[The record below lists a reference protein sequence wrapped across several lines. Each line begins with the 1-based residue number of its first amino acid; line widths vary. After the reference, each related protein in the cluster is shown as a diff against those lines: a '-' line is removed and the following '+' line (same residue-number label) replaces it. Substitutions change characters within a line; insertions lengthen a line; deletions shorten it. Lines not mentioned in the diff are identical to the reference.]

1 MQNLIHLSYYISEV
15 SHSLDFQSHFNEK
28 GFALEKGVFSSNEIS
43 ALETEFDRIV
53 AQLQLSGEHINAR
66 WGSELTHHIENSDS
80 EVIHT
85 HNIQSYSAIM
95 LEMIQHE
102 KLLNLSESLIGPDII
117 LHHTKLFLKP
127 RKKGSAFPLHQD
139 WSYFPTKKSSMIAAV
154 IHLSDSTEKM
164 GRFRVIPESHK
175 LGKIE
180 NSDGHS
186 RVPEIHDNYT
196 LDSAEPVEAK
206 RGDILFFHCC
216 TIHGSMPNLSDKPRK
231 TILVQLYSGK
241 DRVLDNNQHTNI
253 QLVLRGWN
261 HHATRNSVSTI
272 KS

>member
-1 MQNLIHLSYYISEV
+1 MSFSSQ
-15 SHSLDFQSHFNEK
+15 FNTR
-28 GFALEKGVFSSNEIS
+28 GFALEKGVFSSNQIS
-43 ALETEFDRIV
+43 ALEAEFDRIIS
-53 AQLQLSGEHINAR
+53 QIQFSGEPINAR
-66 WGSELTHHIENSDS
+66 WGSELTQHIENPDS
-80 EVIHT
+80 AVIHT
-85 HNIQSYSAIM
+85 HNVQSYSSIM
-95 LEMIQHE
+95 TEMVQH
-102 KLLNLSESLIGPDII
+102 KTLLDLSESLIGPDII

-127 RKKGSAFPLHQD
+127 IKKGSAFPLHQD

-180 NSDGHS
+180 NSNGHS

-241 DRVLDNNQHTNI
+241 DKVLDNNQHTNI

>member
-1 MQNLIHLSYYISEV
+1 MSFSSQ
-15 SHSLDFQSHFNEK
+15 FNTK
-28 GFALEKGVFSSNEIS
+28 GFALQKSVFSKDEI
-43 ALETEFDRIV
+43 ATFETEFDRIV
-53 AQLQLSGEHINAR
+53 DQLKFSNEHINAR
-66 WGSELTHHIENSDS
+66 WGSRLTQHIENFDS

-85 HNIQSYSAIM
+85 HNVQSYSSIM
-95 LEMIQHE
+95 MEMVQHE

-127 RKKGSAFPLHQD
+127 KKKGSAFPLHQD
-139 WSYFPTKKSSMIAAV
+139 WSYFPTKKNSMIAAV

-164 GRFRVIPESHK
+164 GRFRVIPKSHK
-175 LGKIE
+175 MGKIE

-216 TIHGSMPNLSDKPRK
+216 TIHGSKPNLSDKPRK
-231 TILVQLYSGK
+231 TILIQLYSGK
-241 DRVLDNNQHTNI
+241 DKVIDNNQHTNV

-261 HHATRNSVSTI
+261 YHATRNSVSTI

>member
-1 MQNLIHLSYYISEV
+1 MQKLIHLSYYISKV
-15 SHSLDFQSHFNEK
+15 SRSLNFLSHFNEK
-28 GFALEKGVFSSNEIS
+28 GFALKRGVFSSNQIS

-53 AQLQLSGEHINAR
+53 AQLQLSREHINAR
-66 WGSELTHHIENSDS
+66 WGSELTQHLENSDS

-85 HNIQSYSAIM
+85 HNVQSYSSIM
-95 LEMIQHE
+95 LGMLQNK

-127 RKKGSAFPLHQD
+127 SKKGSAFPLHQD
-139 WSYFPTKKSSMIAAV
+139 WSYFPTNNDSMIAAV

-164 GRFRVIPESHK
+164 GCFRTIPESHK
-175 LGKIE
+175 MGRIE
-180 NSDGHS
+180 SSDGHS
-186 RVPEIHDNYT
+186 PVPEIHDNYT
-196 LDSAEPVEAK
+196 LDSAEPIETK
-206 RGDILFFHCC
+206 RGDVLFFHCC

-231 TILVQLYSGK
+231 TILIQLYSGK
-241 DRVLDNNQHTNI
+241 DKVVDNNQHTNA

-261 HHATRNSVSTI
+261 HHATRNSASTI

>member
-1 MQNLIHLSYYISEV
+1 MSFSSQ
-15 SHSLDFQSHFNEK
+15 FNTK
-28 GFALEKGVFSSNEIS
+28 GFALQKSVFSKDEI
-43 ALETEFDRIV
+43 ATYETEFDRIV
-53 AQLQLSGEHINAR
+53 AQLQFSGEHINAR
-66 WGSELTHHIENSDS
+66 WGSELTQQVENSDS
-80 EVIHT
+80 EVTHT
-85 HNIQSYSAIM
+85 HNVQSYSSIM
-95 LEMIQHE
+95 LEMVQHK

-127 RKKGSAFPLHQD
+127 KKRGSLFPLHQD
-139 WSYFPTKKSSMIAAV
+139 WSYFPTKKNSMIAAV

-164 GRFRVIPESHK
+164 GCFRVIPESHK
-175 LGKIE
+175 MGKIE

-196 LDSAEPVEAK
+196 LDSAEPVKAK

-216 TIHGSMPNLSDKPRK
+216 TIHGSKPNLSDKPRK
-231 TILVQLYSGK
+231 TILIQLYSGK
-241 DRVLDNNQHTNI
+241 DKVIDNNQHTNV

-261 HHATRNSVSTI
+261 YHATRNSVSTI

>member
-1 MQNLIHLSYYISEV
+1 MSFSSQ
-15 SHSLDFQSHFNEK
+15 FNTR
-28 GFALEKGVFSSNEIS
+28 GFALEKGVFSSNQIS
-43 ALETEFDRIV
+43 ALEAEFDRIIS
-53 AQLQLSGEHINAR
+53 QIQFSGEHINAH
-66 WGSELTHHIENSDS
+66 WGSELTQHIENPDS
-80 EVIHT
+80 AVIHT
-85 HNIQSYSAIM
+85 HNVQSYSSIM
-95 LEMIQHE
+95 TEMVQHE
-102 KLLNLSESLIGPDII
+102 KLLDLSESLIGPDII

-127 RKKGSAFPLHQD
+127 IKKGSAFPLHQD
-139 WSYFPTKKSSMIAAV
+139 WSYFPTKKNSMIAAV

-196 LDSAEPVEAK
+196 LESAEPVEAK
-206 RGDILFFHCC
+206 PGDILFFHCC

-231 TILVQLYSGK
+231 TILIQLYSGK
-241 DRVLDNNQHTNI
+241 DKVTDYNQHTNV

>member
-1 MQNLIHLSYYISEV
+1 MSFS
-15 SHSLDFQSHFNEK
+15 FQFNTK
-28 GFALEKGVFSSNEIS
+28 GFALQKNVFSKDEI
-43 ALETEFDRIV
+43 ATFETEFDRIV
-53 AQLQLSGEHINAR
+53 SQLQFSGEHINAR
-66 WGSELTHHIENSDS
+66 WGSELAQQVDNSDS
-80 EVIHT
+80 EVTHT
-85 HNIQSYSAIM
+85 HNVQSYSSIM
-95 LEMIQHE
+95 LEMVQHK

-127 RKKGSAFPLHQD
+127 KKRGSSFPLHQD
-139 WSYFPTKKSSMIAAV
+139 WSYFPTKKNSMIAAV

-164 GRFRVIPESHK
+164 GCFRVIPESHK
-175 LGKIE
+175 MGKIK

-186 RVPEIHDNYT
+186 QVPEIHDNYT

-216 TIHGSMPNLSDKPRK
+216 TIHGSMPNLSDNPRK
-231 TILVQLYSGK
+231 TILIQLYSGK
-241 DRVLDNNQHTNI
+241 DKVIDDNQHTNV

-261 HHATRNSVSTI
+261 HHATRNSVSNI

>member
-1 MQNLIHLSYYISEV
+1 VIPTLNFLT
-15 SHSLDFQSHFNEK
+15 HFNDN
-28 GFALEKGVFSSNEIS
+28 GFALEKDVFSSNQIS
-43 ALETEFDRIV
+43 EYETEFDRIV
-53 AQLQLSGEHINAR
+53 TQLKSSGEHINAR
-66 WGSELTHHIENSDS
+66 WGSELTQNIENADS

-85 HNIQSYSAIM
+85 HNVQSYSSII
-95 LEMIQHE
+95 LEMIQN
-102 KLLNLSESLIGPDII
+102 KNLLNLAESLIGPDII

-127 RKKGSAFPLHQD
+127 KKRGSAFPLHQD
-139 WSYFPTKKSSMIAAV
+139 WSYFPTKKNSMIAAV

-164 GRFRVIPESHK
+164 GCFRIIPESHK
-175 LGKIE
+175 MGRID

-186 RVPEIHDNYT
+186 RVAEIHDNYT

-216 TIHGSMPNLSDKPRK
+216 TIHGSMPNISDNPRK
-231 TILVQLYSGK
+231 TILIQLYSGK
-241 DRVLDNNQHTNI
+241 DKVIDNNQHTNV

-261 HHATRNSVSTI
+261 YHATRNAASTI